1 MDCRQCAEDLTAFLD
16 GELSEASSGQVQS
29 HLQTC
34 TSCSEEL
41 RSLQEAAEFIESHNR
56 RLDPRAGSWNM
67 VRARI
72 RMEKASS
79 PSHSWL
85 SNRWRLAVAA
95 LALVA
100 AFATGYMQYQQ
111 TQKRDLDR
119 YLSEYMQQ
127 RQILVNSQTVNDPND
142 DNPFIEIKEIQ
153 GPVNPFRSEDR

>member
-34 TSCSEEL
+34 TSCSEEF
-41 RSLQEAAEFIESHNR
+41 RSLREAAEFVESHNR
-56 RLDPRAGSWNM
+56 TLEPRSGSWNM

-72 RMEKASS
+72 TTENVPS

-95 LALVA
+95 LVLVA
-100 AFATGYMQYQQ
+100 AFTAGYLQYQQ
-111 TQKRDLDR
+111 SQKKDLDR
-119 YLSEYMQQ
+119 YVSEYMQQ
-127 RQILVNSQTVNDPND
+127 RKTLVNYRTGSYD
-142 DNPFIEIKEIQ
+142 DNPFIEIKA
-153 GPVNPFRSEDR
+153 PVDNPFRSEDR